1 MLPFVGNDTK
11 RSIISDIHFCDF
23 FGKKKKKKWMP
34 ECVTHLSTLTNNI
47 FLL

>member
-23 FGKKKKKKWMP
+23 FGKKKKKKVDAWMCYSP
-34 ECVTHLSTLTNNI
+34 VNI
-47 FLL
+47 D